1 MRQYFRSVIGYVF
14 LAIFVLVNSFMFL
27 LHNLLSYSG
36 DITQYF
42 KSVIILMMFLIPM
55 LTMRS
60 FAEERRQ
67 KSDLLL
73 FTSPVSRLDIVLG
86 KFLAAET
93 VFLIGMAFTL
103 VFPVILAAGGSFQFW
118 VTVGNY
124 LGIVL
129 LMSVFIAAG
138 IFVSSLTDNQIV
150 AAIISYV
157 LIFALWY
164 SYGLANYMNSQTA
177 IRFFNY
183 FSLMNMYYEFTLGI
197 FDPAAVLLDL
207 CLIFIFLFLSYAA
220 VGRRKN

>member
-14 LAIFVLVNSFMFL
+14 LAIFVLVNSFIFL
-27 LHNLLSYSG
+27 LRNLLSFSG

-42 KSVIILMMFLIPM
+42 RNVIILMMFLIPM

-67 KSDLLL
+67 KSDILL
-73 FTSPVSRLDIVLG
+73 FTSPVSRSGIVLG
-86 KFLAAET
+86 KFFAAET

-103 VFPVILAAGGSFQFW
+103 VFPLTLAAGGSLQPW
-118 VTVGNY
+118 VTIGNY
-124 LGIVL
+124 IGIIL

-138 IFVSSLTDNQIV
+138 IFVSALTDNQIV

-164 SYGLANYMNSQTA
+164 SYGLANYIHSQSLL
-177 IRFFNY
+177 RYFNY

-207 CLIFIFLFLSYAA
+207 CLIFIFLFLSYA
-220 VGRRKN
+220 VIGRRKN